1 MDSIILTSL
10 SIKSEKP
17 EDYYLIL
24 PVDYVND
31 QLEDVF
37 EEVYPIKQESMLI
50 LSSVVNFF

>member
-1 MDSIILTSL
+1 MDSSIILTSL

-50 LSSVVNFF
+50 